1 MNHLNPDE
9 SPDWDDDIDAFEQQ
23 LRAIRPAPP
32 AREFSSI
39 ADSLAVLPEQTTAAA
54 NVRANTSMWRPIV
67 SHAVTAALGL
77 AVGVGVMLLMQ
88 PKPNDVPASVG
99 SPKNLAD
106 SHASVELVNTPSP
119 NGDSQ
124 NVTTPEVVA
133 SADYRQPEPV
143 WQSHRGPLR
152 AFGSIDARL
161 ASVRDWPLQ
170 DQHHDVRQSNDD
182 VSDSDIEYNN
192 LPADKPPLSPRSLHL
207 FLNDLTYSPTSDNPF
222 CLAKDFSS

>member
-67 SHAVTAALGL
+67 SHAVTAAIGL

-88 PKPNDVPASVG
+88 PTGVPASAG
-99 SPKNLAD
+99 SPENSAD
-106 SHASVELVNTPSP
+106 LSASVELVNNPSP
-119 NGDSQ
+119 DKDSP
-124 NVTTPEVVA
+124 NVATPEA
-133 SADYRQPEPV
+133 APADYRQPEPV
-143 WQSHRGPLR
+143 WRSYRGPLR

-161 ASVRDWPLQ
+161 ASMRDWQPQ
-170 DQHHDVRQSNDD
+170 DQHHGFRPSNDD
-182 VSDSDIEYNN
+182 VSDSDIEYND

-222 CLAKDFSS
+222 CSAKDFSS

>member
-32 AREFSSI
+32 SREFSSI
-39 ADSLAVLPEQTTAAA
+39 ADSLAVLPEQTTTAA

-67 SHAVTAALGL
+67 SHAVTATIGL

-88 PKPNDVPASVG
+88 PTSVPASAGTPENSVDL
-99 SPKNLAD
+99 S
-106 SHASVELVNTPSP
+106 ASVELVNNPSP
-119 NGDSQ
+119 DKDSQ
-124 NVTTPEVVA
+124 NVATPKAA

-143 WQSHRGPLR
+143 WRSHRGPLR

-161 ASVRDWPLQ
+161 ASMRDWQPQ

-222 CLAKDFSS
+222 CSAKDFSS

>member
-23 LRAIRPAPP
+23 LRAIRPASP

-67 SHAVTAALGL
+67 SHAVTAAIGL

-88 PKPNDVPASVG
+88 PTGVPTSAG
-99 SPKNLAD
+99 SPENSAD
-106 SHASVELVNTPSP
+106 LSASVELVNNPSP
-119 NGDSQ
+119 DKDSP
-124 NVTTPEVVA
+124 NVATPEAA

-143 WQSHRGPLR
+143 WRSYRGPLR

-161 ASVRDWPLQ
+161 ASMRDWQPQ

-207 FLNDLTYSPTSDNPF
+207 FLNDLTYSPTSDIPF
-222 CLAKDFSS
+222 CSAKDFSS

>member
-32 AREFSSI
+32 SREFSSI
-39 ADSLAVLPEQTTAAA
+39 ADSLAVLPEQTTIAA

-67 SHAVTAALGL
+67 SHAVTATIGL

-88 PKPNDVPASVG
+88 PTGIPASAGTPENSVDL
-99 SPKNLAD
+99 S
-106 SHASVELVNTPSP
+106 ASVELVNNPSP
-119 NGDSQ
+119 DKDSQ
-124 NVTTPEVVA
+124 NVATPKAA

-143 WQSHRGPLR
+143 WRSHRGPLR

-161 ASVRDWPLQ
+161 ASMRDWQPQ
-170 DQHHDVRQSNDD
+170 DQHHGFRPFNDD
-182 VSDSDIEYNN
+182 VSDSDIEYND
-192 LPADKPPLSPRSLHL
+192 LPADKPPLSPRSFHL

-222 CLAKDFSS
+222 CLAKDFSL

>member
-88 PKPNDVPASVG
+88 PTGVPASAG
-99 SPKNLAD
+99 SPENSAD
-106 SHASVELVNTPSP
+106 LSASVELVNNPSP
-119 NGDSQ
+119 DKDSP
-124 NVTTPEVVA
+124 NVATPEAA
-133 SADYRQPEPV
+133 SADYRQREPV
-143 WQSHRGPLR
+143 WRSHRGPLR

-161 ASVRDWPLQ
+161 ASMRDWQPQ

>member
-32 AREFSSI
+32 SREFSSI
-39 ADSLAVLPEQTTAAA
+39 ADSLAVLPEQTTIAA

-67 SHAVTAALGL
+67 SHAVTATIGL

-88 PKPNDVPASVG
+88 PTSVPASAGTPENSVDL
-99 SPKNLAD
+99 S
-106 SHASVELVNTPSP
+106 ASVELVNNPSP
-119 NGDSQ
+119 DKDSQ
-124 NVTTPEVVA
+124 NVATPEAA

-143 WQSHRGPLR
+143 WRSHRGPLR

-161 ASVRDWPLQ
+161 ASMRDWQPQ

-222 CLAKDFSS
+222 CSAKDFSS

>member
-88 PKPNDVPASVG
+88 PTGVPASAG
-99 SPKNLAD
+99 SPENPAD
-106 SHASVELVNTPSP
+106 LSASVELVNNPSP
-119 NGDSQ
+119 DQDSQ
-124 NVTTPEVVA
+124 NITTPEAVA

-143 WQSHRGPLR
+143 WQPHRGPLR
-152 AFGSIDARL
+152 AFGSVDARL
-161 ASVRDWPLQ
+161 ASMRD
-170 DQHHDVRQSNDD
+170 
-182 VSDSDIEYNN
+182 
-192 LPADKPPLSPRSLHL
+192 
-207 FLNDLTYSPTSDNPF
+207 
-222 CLAKDFSS
+222 